1 MGNSLHGI
9 RIGFA
14 EISNFM
20 IYYRVSRFAYLR
32 MSCGCKT
39 FLKLMINNNF
49 EDQDLLQGSTII
61 YYSYLLLM
69 LSSKTVFIFTSCH
82 AILPL
87 NFVINVQ

>member
-49 EDQDLLQGSTII
+49 EDQDLLQGN
-61 YYSYLLLM
+61 YYLLF
-69 LSSKTVFIFTSCH
+69 LSIVNAVFENGFYLYFVSCYFTIKLCY
-82 AILPL
+82 
-87 NFVINVQ
+87 